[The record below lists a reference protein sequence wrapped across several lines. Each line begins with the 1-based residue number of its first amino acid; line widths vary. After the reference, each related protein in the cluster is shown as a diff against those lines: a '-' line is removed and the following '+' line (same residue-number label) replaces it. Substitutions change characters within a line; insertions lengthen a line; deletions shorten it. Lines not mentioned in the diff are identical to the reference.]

1 MPILEHDGRT
11 TDTTEI
17 RNGYK
22 IEPDEFLSTQVGS
35 STVQRIPAD
44 RATPASPERI
54 ASRVGQFLVDHRPA
68 LFCDDCITAQL
79 GLSSRRQASRV
90 TGQLAATS
98 GFWRD
103 VGACSVC
110 CKHKQ
115 VVRNV

>member
-17 RNGYK
+17 RNGHK
-22 IEPDEFLSTQVGS
+22 IEPDEFLPAHAGL
-35 STVQRIPAD
+35 STVQRVPSD
-44 RATPASPERI
+44 HATPASPERI
-54 ASRVGQFLVDHRPA
+54 AGRVGQFLTDHRPA
-68 LFCDDCITAQL
+68 LFCDDCITAEL

-90 TGQLAATS
+90 TVRLATTS
-98 GFWRD
+98 NFWRD